1 MLLCYV
7 TVLSFV
13 TSNCVTKLKGA
24 MSRTVAII
32 CTVSQLTANYPYI
45 IAVHGDNLNVG
56 TYPDPFSSPNE
67 KSGPRVQ
74 KRTSDYSDGVNAS
87 CMHSF

>member
-1 MLLCYV
+1 
-7 TVLSFV
+7 
-13 TSNCVTKLKGA
+13 
-24 MSRTVAII
+24 MSRKVAII
-32 CTVSQLTANYPYI
+32 CIVSQLTANYPCI